1 MRATCSFRQRAKTH
15 SILGFQAM
23 KGFPGCLMP
32 LLCCHLLHCHDF
44 GRLRELPVTSRSFL
58 AKKSIRLLYVGACFF
73 FLYTMSH
80 VRITVLSVASAFRR
94 MSRPIDLGTLRTFSK
109 VPSRHIGDHLGGN
122 LCKVAHLYLRRI
134 VLFACG
140 STRTTSFRLVS
151 AGCLEHCLP
160 W

>member
-1 MRATCSFRQRAKTH
+1 VRATCSFGQRTKTH

-32 LLCCHLLHCHDF
+32 LLRCHLLYCPDS
-44 GRLRELPVTSRSFL
+44 GRLRELPVTSRSFP
-58 AKKSIRLLYVGACFF
+58 AKKSIRLLYVGVCFS

-80 VRITVLSVASAFRR
+80 VRITVLSVANASRR
-94 MSRPIDLGTLRTFSK
+94 ISRPIDLILRTFSK

-140 STRTTSFRLVS
+140 STRTTSFRLVF
-151 AGCLEHCLP
+151 AGCLGHCLP